1 MPHIKE
7 LANIYCID
15 PNYLFLFL
23 QKNLKKMKELFRC
36 LKEDGINPDVTTYA
50 LLLSCLGQQEV
61 SENNTQIIRLY
72 LEDISKEVSV
82 LLAVSQVT
90 KQITVRLNNFAG

>member
-1 MPHIKE
+1 
-7 LANIYCID
+7 
-15 PNYLFLFL
+15 
-23 QKNLKKMKELFRC
+23 MKELFRC

-72 LEDISKEVSV
+72 LEELKKEVRLPFLFLKSQNGF
-82 LLAVSQVT
+82 VS
-90 KQITVRLNNFAG
+90 G